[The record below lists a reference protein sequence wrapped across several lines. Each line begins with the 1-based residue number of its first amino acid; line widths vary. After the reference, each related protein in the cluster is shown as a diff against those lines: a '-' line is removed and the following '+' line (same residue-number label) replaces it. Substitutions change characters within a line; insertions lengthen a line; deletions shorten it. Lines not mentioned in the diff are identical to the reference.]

1 MGHPTVCCI
10 QGLGLS
16 HHPSSSSFEQRE
28 DKQHPIQQ
36 MILITEITVPQAENE
51 LKNFDNL
58 LQNHIGLCQML
69 CTIKYLQ
76 IL

>member
-16 HHPSSSSFEQRE
+16 HHPPSSSFEQKE
-28 DKQHPIQQ
+28 YKQHPIQQ

-51 LKNFDNL
+51 MKNFDIL
-58 LQNHIGLCQML
+58 FQNHIKFCRML
-69 CTIKYLQ
+69 CIVHVF
-76 IL
+76 

>member
-51 LKNFDNL
+51 MKNFDIL
-58 LQNHIGLCQML
+58 FQYHI
-69 CTIKYLQ
+69 K
-76 IL
+76 ILSNVM